1 MNKIKPYK
9 LLDARGLVCPMP
21 VVKTRK
27 LLDEIEPCQV
37 LEVIT
42 TDPASR
48 SDIPALIN
56 RLGHELIETGERE
69 KSLFLFKIKKGGR
82 RC

>member
-1 MNKIKPYK
+1 MNMIKPDK
-9 LLDARGLVCPMP
+9 FIDASARGLLCPMP
-21 VVKTRK
+21 VLKTRK

-69 KSLFLFKIKKGGR
+69 KISLFIQD
-82 RC
+82 